1 MCRHFVPPIVQ
12 IGLHHRDLR
21 IGLSRL
27 NALYAGMTG
36 RLHILILRR
45 MVPGQWLARLEAC
58 SLPKTR
64 SIHKSRVGEIARV
77 LLLFWASRVDD
88 TVLTRS

>member
-64 SIHKSRVGEIARV
+64 SHSQVESRRHSARFALV
-77 LLLFWASRVDD
+77 LGVSRG
-88 TVLTRS
+88 